1 MRNLVYCSPFTP
13 CTVLSL
19 KEMGLAIKSSRSWWE
34 LNGGKEDLLGV
45 SLCGPSHSQYVRLS
59 LVGNRNCVHLAWIG
73 LDRQIIAKR
82 LVHLVHPLRS
92 YTRQHKISRESWH
105 ILTGIWM
112 PCWQWVCNGHG
123 SYQNRRWH
131 LGALS
136 WSQVIEPWGE
146 KVQKERCCW
155 SLLGLDLRR
164 NCQDL
169 RRLS

>member
-1 MRNLVYCSPFTP
+1 
-13 CTVLSL
+13 
-19 KEMGLAIKSSRSWWE
+19 MGLAIKSSRSWWE

-45 SLCGPSHSQYVRLS
+45 SLCGPRYSQHVRLS

-92 YTRQHKISRESWH
+92 YTRQHKISQESWH

-123 SYQNRRWH
+123 SYQNRRWR

-146 KVQKERCCW
+146 KVQKEQCLESSGSGSQKELPR
-155 SLLGLDLRR
+155 SAEVEL
-164 NCQDL
+164 N
-169 RRLS
+169 S